1 MSHQI
6 KHINKEAE
14 ITKKN
19 QMKILKLQSPETE
32 VKRRTLSA
40 QQQSWAGRKISKPEG
55 RSIKII
61 QSE

>member
-32 VKRRTLSA
+32 VKRHTLSA
-40 QQQSWAGRKISKPEG
+40 QQQS
-55 RSIKII
+55 
-61 QSE
+61 